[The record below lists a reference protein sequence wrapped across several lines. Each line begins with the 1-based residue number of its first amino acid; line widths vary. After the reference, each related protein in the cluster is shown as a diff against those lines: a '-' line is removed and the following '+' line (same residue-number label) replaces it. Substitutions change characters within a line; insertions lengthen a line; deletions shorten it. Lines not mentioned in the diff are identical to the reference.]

1 MGLSK
6 YKYLVVNGCS
16 QTMGAVCHIDLIWP
30 KLLADRLGLK
40 LINLASSASGW
51 YTLETTTTSFIH
63 NNKDIV
69 HECLFILQ
77 KSMLERGLDYAN
89 LSIYRSDIWEDYNI
103 KYIPE
108 NSIRIHGY
116 KKWEKYTQEH
126 LNNPKHINS
135 IDDKFQSRDMYGMFE
150 QNVSLTYLPYFPEHR
165 HYPNSRHHWKP
176 IINDK
181 EEKPKFIQEQ
191 IDELLLH
198 FGQRMLSFHLFLK
211 SMGADHIMVD
221 GYSPFLS
228 YKLNFKHYYDTDEEF
243 DWVKRFWSKNP
254 DERDEGDVMLYD
266 FKNTKSG
273 WIFDQIDN
281 RYKIDDVVLWS
292 LYQFKTDP
300 EWCPDGGHAG
310 PKGMELIEKVIFEN
324 LQEKSWIN

>member
-6 YKYLVVNGCS
+6 YRYLVVNGCS
-16 QTMGAVCHIDLIWP
+16 QTQGQNCHINSIWP

-69 HECLFILQ
+69 DECLFILQ
-77 KSMLERGLDYAN
+77 KSMLERGLDYDN
-89 LSIYRSDIWEDYNI
+89 LSTYPSDVWKKYNI
-103 KYIPE
+103 KYIPK
-108 NSIRIHGY
+108 NTLRIHGY
-116 KKWEKYTQEH
+116 KDWEMYGLSTPHYTSENDEYQV
-126 LNNPKHINS
+126 
-135 IDDKFQSRDMYGMFE
+135 RDMYGEIEGNMKL
-150 QNVSLTYLPYFPEHR
+150 NMLPYFPEHR
-165 HYPNSRHHWKP
+165 HYPNSRHNWKP
-176 IINDK
+176 IIDDK
-181 EEKPKFIQEQ
+181 EYEPKYIHEQ

-211 SMGADHIMVD
+211 SVGADHILVD

-228 YKLNFKHYYDTDEEF
+228 YKLDFKNYYDTDDEF
-243 DWVKRFWSKNP
+243 EMVKRFWSNEITEW
-254 DERDEGDVMLYD
+254 DEDEVMIYD

-273 WIFDQIDN
+273 WVFDQIDN
-281 RYKIDDVVLWS
+281 KYKIDDVVLWS
-292 LYQFKTDP
+292 LYQFKTEV

-310 PKGMELIEKVIFEN
+310 PKGMELIEKVIYQN
-324 LQEKSWIN
+324 LQEKSWI

>member
-16 QTMGAVCHIDLIWP
+16 QTMGQLCHIDKIWP

-40 LINLASSASGW
+40 LINLSSSASGW
-51 YTLETTTTSFIH
+51 YTVETTTTSFIH
-63 NNKDIV
+63 NNKDIIS
-69 HECLFILQ
+69 ECLFVLQ
-77 KSMLERGLDYAN
+77 KSMLERGLDYEN
-89 LSIYRSDIWEDYNI
+89 LPIYPSDIWKDYNI
-103 KYIPE
+103 KYLPE
-108 NSIRIHGY
+108 HTIRIHGY
-116 KKWEKYTQEH
+116 NDWEKYTKF
-126 LNNPKHINS
+126 PV
-135 IDDKFQSRDMYGMFE
+135 IDEFKVKNDPYQARPMYDEFHGN
-150 QNVSLTYLPYFPEHR
+150 QDLTKLAYFPEHR
-165 HYPNSRHHWKP
+165 HYPNSRHHWKIKDHYDNESWP
-176 IINDK
+176 EYIH
-181 EEKPKFIQEQ
+181 EQ

-228 YKLNFKHYYDTDEEF
+228 YKLNFKNYYDTDEEF

-254 DERDEGDVMLYD
+254 DEWDEGDVMLYD

-273 WIFDQIDN
+273 WIFDQIDDK
-281 RYKIDDVVLWS
+281 YKIDDVVLWS
-292 LYQFKTDP
+292 LYQFKEQTD
-300 EWCPDGGHAG
+300 WNVDGGHAG
-310 PKGMELIEKVIFEN
+310 PKGMELIEKVIYQN